1 MFLIQVPPQPS
12 TPLTGLRLFMTG
24 LQQNRNLDSWIR
36 EYGHSV
42 AVTLV
47 LLVGL
52 GPPMVAQE
60 LPAGSVI
67 EVSGVPTCQTCEIQF
82 SHVVRLGST
91 DGKDAIWTPPYNVI
105 RIGTDYI
112 LVSETD
118 DGRLLLYD
126 TAGNILDVF
135 DRKGGG
141 PEEVEDLAT
150 IARLGSTTVAI
161 LDWGN
166 SRFSIIEAG
175 SGKIEVVRTVR
186 ITDKLPGK
194 IWSYDESNLIGYDE
208 YAGWKEGTREA
219 ALQIYHLDESEAR
232 ISASFDVVSTRVLPD
247 VQRQRTVWA
256 DESHVWSSSL
266 GEYLIRRWGLDGTP
280 DGAFRFRPEWFS
292 GKVEGALGP
301 PSRPPDPLVNS
312 LWTDDDGQLWVF
324 TWRPSNAYKQAWE
337 GLSELIRNGELMGSG
352 RPAYHKMWNT
362 NIDVIDPETGE
373 LVTSRMWISLVGGV
387 LGDGF
392 IWTQWQDEF
401 GVPRVD
407 IWRIS
412 MVTGERTGRRMP

>member
-141 PEEVEDLAT
+141 PEEV
-150 IARLGSTTVAI
+150 
-161 LDWGN
+161 
-166 SRFSIIEAG
+166 
-175 SGKIEVVRTVR
+175 
-186 ITDKLPGK
+186 
-194 IWSYDESNLIGYDE
+194 
-208 YAGWKEGTREA
+208 
-219 ALQIYHLDESEAR
+219 
-232 ISASFDVVSTRVLPD
+232 
-247 VQRQRTVWA
+247 
-256 DESHVWSSSL
+256 
-266 GEYLIRRWGLDGTP
+266 
-280 DGAFRFRPEWFS
+280 
-292 GKVEGALGP
+292 
-301 PSRPPDPLVNS
+301 
-312 LWTDDDGQLWVF
+312 
-324 TWRPSNAYKQAWE
+324 
-337 GLSELIRNGELMGSG
+337 
-352 RPAYHKMWNT
+352 
-362 NIDVIDPETGE
+362 
-373 LVTSRMWISLVGGV
+373 
-387 LGDGF
+387 
-392 IWTQWQDEF
+392 
-401 GVPRVD
+401 
-407 IWRIS
+407 
-412 MVTGERTGRRMP
+412 